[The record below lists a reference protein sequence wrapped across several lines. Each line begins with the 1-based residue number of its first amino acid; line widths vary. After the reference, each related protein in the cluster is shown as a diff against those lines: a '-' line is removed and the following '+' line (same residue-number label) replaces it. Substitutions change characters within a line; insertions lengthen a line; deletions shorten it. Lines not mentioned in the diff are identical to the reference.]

1 MENRIGQKINIFPA
15 RSDLWLVRH
24 GQTDWNLAGRWQG
37 QSPQAPGLNEAGRAQ
52 ALALRSQLA
61 GKQVAA
67 IYSSDLLR
75 ARQTAELL
83 AEPLGLPVNLDPR
96 LREMDLGDWEGL
108 LSNEISARFPK
119 LLVER
124 DCNPIHTSA
133 PRGETPECVGERV
146 ASALDDIVMKHCG
159 EPVLIV
165 AHGISLAAILCLARD
180 IPLDQIYEQVPGN
193 ASFLHVEW
201 AARAHA
207 VELSH
212 PEFSVV

>member
-1 MENRIGQKINIFPA
+1 MENRVGQKLDIFPA
-15 RSDLWLVRH
+15 WSDLWLVRH

-37 QSPQAPGLNEAGRAQ
+37 QSPQAPGLNETGRAQ

-61 GKQVAA
+61 GRQFAA
-67 IYSSDLLR
+67 VYSSDLLR

-83 AEPLGLPVNLDPR
+83 ADPLGLPVNLDPR

-108 LSNEISARFPK
+108 LSDEISARFPH

-124 DCNPIHTSA
+124 DCNPLQASA
-133 PRGETPECVGERV
+133 PQGETPECVAERA
-146 ASALDDIVMKHCG
+146 ASALDDIVMNHCG
-159 EPVLIV
+159 EPLLIV

-180 IPLDQIYEQVPGN
+180 ISLEHIYEHVPGN
-193 ASFLHVEW
+193 ASLLHVAWET
-201 AARAHA
+201 RTQA
-207 VELSH
+207 VELIE

>member
-1 MENRIGQKINIFPA
+1 MENRVGQKMDIFPA

-61 GKQVAA
+61 GKKFAA

-83 AEPLGLPVNLDPR
+83 ADPLGLPVNLDPR

-108 LSNEISARFPK
+108 LSNEISTRFPQ
-119 LLVER
+119 LLMER

-133 PRGETPECVGERV
+133 PRGETPECVAERV
-146 ASALDDIVMKHCG
+146 ASALDDIVINHCG

-180 IPLDQIYEQVPGN
+180 IPLEYIYEQVPGN
-193 ASFLHVEW
+193 ASLLHVEW
-201 AARAHA
+201 TARVDA
-207 VELSH
+207 VELNH